1 MILEGQMGG
10 ISFPDGLIGMGVS
23 RIAHRMPPLP
33 AGVGLSPDVVQR
45 ALASVQWHLEE
56 RGCYQMV
63 RAKARGWREAALQYM
78 CATRCLLIKGAIL
91 LETDQI
97 ACGEHVCRTWEQVR
111 EHFPGLEECLWPPV
125 SEDPFEKTLQGIGI
139 LRRKLSDKQALPQ
152 PYLDRPLCS
161 PPSYDL
167 ACILEEL

>member
-1 MILEGQMGG
+1 MLEGQMGC
-10 ISFPDGLIGMGVS
+10 ISFPEGLIGDGARRTVS
-23 RIAHRMPPLP
+23 RVPPLP
-33 AGVGLSPDVVQR
+33 VGVSLSPDVVER

-63 RAKARGWREAALQYM
+63 RARARGWREAALQYM

-97 ACGEHVCRTWEQVR
+97 ACGEDVCAMWEQVSGR
-111 EHFPGLEECLWPPV
+111 FPGLEDCLWPRG
-125 SEDPFEKTLQGIGI
+125 SEDPFEKTLRGIDI
-139 LRRKLSDKQALPQ
+139 LRESLRDKQALPQ

-167 ACILEEL
+167 ACVLEEL